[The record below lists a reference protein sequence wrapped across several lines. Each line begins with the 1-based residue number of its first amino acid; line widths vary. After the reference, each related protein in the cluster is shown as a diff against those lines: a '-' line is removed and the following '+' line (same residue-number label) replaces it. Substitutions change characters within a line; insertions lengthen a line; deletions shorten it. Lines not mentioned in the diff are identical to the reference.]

1 MMKVNVSDNDVEQST
16 ELLDDDFLQLLLT
29 HNWPVVAQADVRGTE
44 WGFCVIWGI
53 IRCQCLLVLCE
64 MNGLAA

>member
-29 HNWPVVAQADVRGTE
+29 HNWPVVAQAYIGQRGGVRTSPG
-44 WGFCVIWGI
+44 
-53 IRCQCLLVLCE
+53 
-64 MNGLAA
+64 

>member
-29 HNWPVVAQADVRGTE
+29 HNWPVVAQAYIGHM
-44 WGFCVIWGI
+44 GG
-53 IRCQCLLVLCE
+53 
-64 MNGLAA
+64 